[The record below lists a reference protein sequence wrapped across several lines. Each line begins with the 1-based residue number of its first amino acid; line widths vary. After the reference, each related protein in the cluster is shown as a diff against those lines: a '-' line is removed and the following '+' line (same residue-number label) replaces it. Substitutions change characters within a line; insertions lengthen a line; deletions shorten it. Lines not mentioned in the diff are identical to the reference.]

1 MTGAALKVTLKLATS
16 LDGRIALSDGRSKWI
31 TGRQSRAAVHALR
44 AAHDCVL
51 TGIGTILADNPL
63 MTTRPGGA
71 PLDDQPLRA
80 VMDTRARTPH
90 DSAFLAAGPAV
101 VFHAETPPPTLLQ
114 TGAQLVKLAK
124 TQAGVVSIEAALDW
138 LCEAGRRSVMIEAGG
153 QLAASAI
160 ASGRVTGIEWFR
172 APILLG
178 GDGLACIAA
187 LGLESLENPPTFTCI
202 ERRSCGRDVWE
213 SWERI

>member
-1 MTGAALKVTLKLATS
+1 M
-16 LDGRIALSDGRSKWI
+16 
-31 TGRQSRAAVHALR
+31 
-44 AAHDCVL
+44 
-51 TGIGTILADNPL
+51 
-63 MTTRPGGA
+63 
-71 PLDDQPLRA
+71 
-80 VMDTRARTPH
+80 
-90 DSAFLAAGPAV
+90 
-101 VFHAETPPPTLLQ
+101 
-114 TGAQLVKLAK
+114 
-124 TQAGVVSIEAALDW
+124 SIEAALDW